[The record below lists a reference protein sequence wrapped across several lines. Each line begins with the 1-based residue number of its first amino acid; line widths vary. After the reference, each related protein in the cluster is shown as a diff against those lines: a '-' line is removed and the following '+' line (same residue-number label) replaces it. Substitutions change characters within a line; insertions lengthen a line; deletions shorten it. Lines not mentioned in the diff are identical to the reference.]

1 MRVLGL
7 VELLLVEVRGVIPS
21 EVLVARAE
29 RHLHEALPVRL
40 VGVDRLTEGPLKLVR
55 GRALEGPPGT
65 VVLAVEVT
73 HGIPEASHGVHHRH
87 RSVVHGVELVEAA
100 RLKPGG
106 HEEDVAARGDA
117 VRHLV
122 AEPQPRPDLVPVP
135 ALHVVET
142 VLEVLPAAA
151 EEDELDVLVHEEL
164 LGVEHEVD
172 ALLLIETTDETNH
185 DRVVALGG
193 RGELLDLTLVAL
205 PVSILARQLEHPLL
219 SLGHLLDPSL
229 QRGEQRALADWKR
242 DGGVALASIV
252 RDLTALGELQHVVD
266 GNDLVVLDGGDRMK
280 APAARV
286 SRHANR
292 GAAEH
297 G

>member
-1 MRVLGL
+1 MADTTLMASANNSGCGGSTAFAAVVHAAMTAAGISFVIAVDPPPTLISVARGTRIIANVVLKADARRRAAGGQLNHLAGLHLGL
-7 VELLLVEVRGVIPS
+7 DGLELP
-21 EVLVARAE
+21 
-29 RHLHEALPVRL
+29 
-40 VGVDRLTEGPLKLVR
+40 
-55 GRALEGPPGT
+55 
-65 VVLAVEVT
+65 
-73 HGIPEASHGVHHRH
+73 
-87 RSVVHGVELVEAA
+87 
-100 RLKPGG
+100 
-106 HEEDVAARGDA
+106 
-117 VRHLV
+117 
-122 AEPQPRPDLVPVP
+122 
-135 ALHVVET
+135 
-142 VLEVLPAAA
+142 
-151 EEDELDVLVHEEL
+151 
-164 LGVEHEVD
+164 
-172 ALLLIETTDETNH
+172 
-185 DRVVALGG
+185 GG

>member
-1 MRVLGL
+1 MSEDEKLRQSFAPLTTQLGGYYAYNLTPPSSIHRELVHVEGHDGHAEQLRPLVHIHELNLKLQVFARHRVVHVEDEAVVLKADARRRAAGGQLNDLAGLHLGL
-7 VELLLVEVRGVIPS
+7 DGLEL
-21 EVLVARAE
+21 
-29 RHLHEALPVRL
+29 
-40 VGVDRLTEGPLKLVR
+40 
-55 GRALEGPPGT
+55 
-65 VVLAVEVT
+65 
-73 HGIPEASHGVHHRH
+73 
-87 RSVVHGVELVEAA
+87 
-100 RLKPGG
+100 
-106 HEEDVAARGDA
+106 
-117 VRHLV
+117 
-122 AEPQPRPDLVPVP
+122 
-135 ALHVVET
+135 
-142 VLEVLPAAA
+142 
-151 EEDELDVLVHEEL
+151 
-164 LGVEHEVD
+164 
-172 ALLLIETTDETNH
+172 
-185 DRVVALGG
+185 LGG